1 MDLRSAVVPTA
12 QLVLAACVGI
22 LAVLGMFAADPA
34 VAGARVAGG
43 PAFAWLVI
51 LPMTGIVALGLFD
64 WQTGRGPSILRAADV
79 AVFILAVLELSTGTT
94 GFARW
99 LAGAIALAAAI
110 GTAGSIV
117 IPPPRRA
124 GFRR

>member
-12 QLVLAACVGI
+12 QLVLAACLGI
-22 LAVLGMFAADPA
+22 LAVLGIIASDPA
-34 VAGARVAGG
+34 VAGALVVIG
-43 PAFAWLVI
+43 PSIAWLVV
-51 LPMTGIVALGLFD
+51 LPMTGIAALGLFE
-64 WQTGRGPSILRAADV
+64 WQAGRGPGILRAGNV
-79 AVFILAVLELSTGTT
+79 AIFVLAALELRSGTP

-99 LAGAIALAAAI
+99 LTGAIALAAAI
-110 GTAGSIV
+110 GVAGSIV

>member
-12 QLVLAACVGI
+12 QLVLAACLGI
-22 LAVLGMFAADPA
+22 LAVLGMIASDPA
-34 VAGARVAGG
+34 VAGALVVIG
-43 PAFAWLVI
+43 PSIAWLIV
-51 LPMTGIVALGLFD
+51 LPMTGIAALGLFD
-64 WQTGRGPSILRAADV
+64 WQAGRGPGILRAGNV
-79 AVFILAVLELSTGTT
+79 AIFVLAALELRSGTP

-99 LAGAIALAAAI
+99 LTGAIALAAAI

>member
-12 QLVLAACVGI
+12 QLVLAACLGI
-22 LAVLGMFAADPA
+22 LAVLGMIASDPA
-34 VAGARVAGG
+34 VAGALVVIG
-43 PAFAWLVI
+43 PSIAWLVV
-51 LPMTGIVALGLFD
+51 LPMTGIAALGLFD
-64 WQTGRGPSILRAADV
+64 WQAGRGPGILRAGNV
-79 AVFILAVLELSTGTT
+79 AIFVLAALELGSGTP

-99 LAGAIALAAAI
+99 LTGAIALAAAI
-110 GTAGSIV
+110 GMAGSIV